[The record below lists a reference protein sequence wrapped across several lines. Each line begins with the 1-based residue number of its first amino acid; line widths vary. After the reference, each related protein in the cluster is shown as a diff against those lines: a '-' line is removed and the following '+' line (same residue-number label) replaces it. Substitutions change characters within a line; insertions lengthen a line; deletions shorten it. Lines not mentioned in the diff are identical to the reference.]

1 MFSCFLRKGASP
13 LQGYPGYSLCYR
25 IPLRILQ
32 NAFCSK
38 ISGDFPIEN
47 KQDKVEQIRILL
59 RNYGLSD
66 IQISTI
72 SQMHPKVFRFHP
84 QNVILPKLK
93 FLSSIGLSSDILHKI
108 IVNNP
113 WLLQRSLENKL
124 IPCYNLL
131 KNVPISNKDIV
142 RIIKRNSRILGTNV
156 EKIAANVDAFRQM
169 GVPQSSISFV
179 MVNHPSLVLLNCE
192 KLKRCVE
199 ETLSLGF
206 NRLNT
211 LFVQA
216 VYVLCGS
223 SKETWENKVK
233 VYKSFGLSETE
244 VQSAFR
250 AHPLCMRLS
259 VEKISRG
266 MDFFVNEM
274 GWSPTIVARWPAA
287 LFYHLEKS
295 IIPRCQVIKV
305 LMQKGLVKEHQTLMS
320 FLGTTEEQF
329 LDKYVSKYM
338 DVLPELRDIYRAGM
352 IFKNN

>member
-1 MFSCFLRKGASP
+1 MPPLSLSEPVPLPHYFTLAAYTLYKHNQLSRSNIINAASNILAGGGGKELFSSANCFFPPVKTK
-13 LQGYPGYSLCYR
+13 
-25 IPLRILQ
+25 IP

-233 VYKSFGLSETE
+233 V
-244 VQSAFR
+244 
-250 AHPLCMRLS
+250 
-259 VEKISRG
+259 
-266 MDFFVNEM
+266 
-274 GWSPTIVARWPAA
+274 
-287 LFYHLEKS
+287 
-295 IIPRCQVIKV
+295 
-305 LMQKGLVKEHQTLMS
+305 
-320 FLGTTEEQF
+320 
-329 LDKYVSKYM
+329 
-338 DVLPELRDIYRAGM
+338 
-352 IFKNN
+352 